1 MGQAARIAGLAA
13 PLAALVMLIFGA
25 ATAAEIDDLYQGQTI
40 VTGERE
46 ETRGPGFAECL
57 EDVLVK
63 VSGDP
68 RLIGDPRV
76 AEMAKQAGI
85 MVGEFRYHDRMAGI
99 PHHDEQ
105 GTRDRPYDLIVRF
118 EKAKIDAA
126 LRSLG
131 RAPWTASRP
140 RIVVFLGM
148 RNLLASYM
156 LAEDGDRALEH
167 EALVSAAAR
176 RGVPLMLP
184 SRAALE
190 QAGVSF
196 ESLPAADLARLDAA
210 AQAMGGDRA
219 LVAGTLEF
227 QATLPGWVGSWRMR
241 WHDTDYAWG
250 ISGVNYD
257 TAFRSIVRGVVRV
270 ASGHGNL
277 E

>member
-1 MGQAARIAGLAA
+1 
-13 PLAALVMLIFGA
+13 ML
-25 ATAAEIDDLYQGQTI
+25 
-40 VTGERE
+40 
-46 ETRGPGFAECL
+46 
-57 EDVLVK
+57 
-63 VSGDP
+63 
-68 RLIGDPRV
+68 
-76 AEMAKQAGI
+76 
-85 MVGEFRYHDRMAGI
+85 FRS
-99 PHHDEQ
+99 
-105 GTRDRPYDLIVRF
+105 VRF

-167 EALVSAAAR
+167 EALVAAAAR

-219 LVAGTLEF
+219 LVGRMAWSDEAMSWVADWRLRSAGETEQWQVRSLTF
-227 QATLPGWVGSWRMR
+227 DDGFRKALGGAAQIL
-241 WHDTDYAWG
+241 
-250 ISGVNYD
+250 SGNGPP
-257 TAFRSIVRGVVRV
+257 S
-270 ASGHGNL
+270 
-277 E
+277 

>member
-85 MVGEFRYHDRMAGI
+85 IVGEFRYHDRMAGI
-99 PHHDEQ
+99 RHHDEQ

-167 EALVSAAAR
+167 EALVAAAAR

-219 LVAGTLEF
+219 LVGRMAWSDEAMSWVADWRLRSAGETEQWQVRSLTF
-227 QATLPGWVGSWRMR
+227 DDGFRKALGGAAQIL
-241 WHDTDYAWG
+241 
-250 ISGVNYD
+250 SGNGPP
-257 TAFRSIVRGVVRV
+257 S
-270 ASGHGNL
+270 
-277 E
+277 

>member
-156 LAEDGDRALEH
+156 LAEDGDRALE
-167 EALVSAAAR
+167 
-176 RGVPLMLP
+176 
-184 SRAALE
+184 

-219 LVAGTLEF
+219 LVGRMAWSDEAMSWVADWRLRSAGETEQWQVRSLTF
-227 QATLPGWVGSWRMR
+227 DDGFRKALGGAAQIL
-241 WHDTDYAWG
+241 
-250 ISGVNYD
+250 SGNGPP
-257 TAFRSIVRGVVRV
+257 S
-270 ASGHGNL
+270 
-277 E
+277 